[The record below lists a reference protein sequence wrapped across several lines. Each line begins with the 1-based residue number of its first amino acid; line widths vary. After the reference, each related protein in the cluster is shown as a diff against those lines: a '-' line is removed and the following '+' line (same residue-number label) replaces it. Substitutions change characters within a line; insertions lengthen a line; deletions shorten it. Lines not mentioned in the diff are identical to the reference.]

1 MITMDKKNK
10 KTPLVKYRMEK
21 YVNQG
26 TNRQQLPPIKVKDV
40 RKREVSEWENQGYIF
55 VRKEYFIFTPVKK
68 WLNNLSDLNK
78 IALAAVIVAFFVI
91 IYLVGSV
98 E

>member
-1 MITMDKKNK
+1 MDKKNK

-26 TNRQQLPPIKVKDV
+26 TNRQQLPQIKVKDV
-40 RKREVSEWENQGYIF
+40 QKREVSEWESQGYTF
-55 VRKEYFIFTPVKK
+55 VRTEYFIFTPVKK

-78 IALAAVIVAFFVI
+78 IALAEVIVAFFVI